1 MVSRDDIR
9 PPRQARS
16 RASFERTLEAGAEIL
31 REGDWE
37 AFTVVEVCRRA
48 GVAMG
53 SLYSRFPTK
62 QALLV
67 AVQRRLVA
75 EFAAEE
81 EAIFADASWTVLDTP
96 QTIARAVRE
105 VGAFFNRHRV
115 VLAMLMARGSH
126 EPAIVQQGGVSARRL
141 GEHFEARLLSRAD
154 GIVHEMPERAA
165 EVATRLLLD
174 TLTRHLRA
182 PPELQSTI
190 SWDVMVEELVVV
202 VSSYLLH
209 PVPPPPVD

>member
-1 MVSRDDIR
+1 VATPDAIR
-9 PPRQARS
+9 PPQQARS
-16 RASFERTLEAGAEIL
+16 RATLERAMQAGVEIL
-31 REGDWE
+31 QEGDWD
-37 AFTVVEVCRRA
+37 AFTVAEVCRRA

-67 AVQRRLVA
+67 AVQVRLVA

-81 EAIFADASWTVLDTP
+81 EAIFADPSWAALDTP

-105 VGAFFNRHRV
+105 VGGFFNRHRAA
-115 VLAMLMARGSH
+115 LAMLMARGSQ
-126 EPAIVQQGGVSARRL
+126 EPAILRQGGASARRL
-141 GEHFEARLLSRAD
+141 GEYFEERLLSRAD
-154 GIVHEMPERAA
+154 GIVHEAPERAA

-174 TLTRHLRA
+174 TLARQLAA
-182 PPELQSTI
+182 PPELQTTL
-190 SWDVMVEELVVV
+190 SWDVMVEELVIV

-209 PVPPPPVD
+209 TVSPPPAN